1 MAAGIPCH
9 KVILVGEYGV
19 GKSSLF
25 RRFVD
30 NSFEPDPVRLSKAG
44 LDNFSK
50 TMKIEEQAIQLR
62 VWDTAGIE
70 RFTVMSPSYYK
81 DASAVIV
88 CFALNDRESF
98 GCTSQYVLEAVDQTK
113 TAKIFLCG
121 TKKDIVS
128 ENPVTSEDIENF
140 AQQLDTVVCETFQVS
155 SQTGE
160 GVHEM
165 FESVGKILARII
177 NEKCDPSRIRVSLAT
192 KNGQDEQKRCC

>member
-1 MAAGIPCH
+1 MLA
-9 KVILVGEYGV
+9 
-19 GKSSLF
+19 F
-25 RRFVD
+25 
-30 NSFEPDPVRLSKAG
+30 
-44 LDNFSK
+44 
-50 TMKIEEQAIQLR
+50 QLR

-121 TKKDIVS
+121 TKLDIIS

-140 AQQLDTVVCETFQVS
+140 AQQLDSVVCGTFQVS
-155 SQTGE
+155 SRTGQ

-165 FESVGKILARII
+165 FESVGKIMARIV
-177 NEKCDPSRIRVSLAT
+177 NEKCDPSRIRVSLTA
-192 KNGQDEQKRCC
+192 KNVDGEAEQKRCC